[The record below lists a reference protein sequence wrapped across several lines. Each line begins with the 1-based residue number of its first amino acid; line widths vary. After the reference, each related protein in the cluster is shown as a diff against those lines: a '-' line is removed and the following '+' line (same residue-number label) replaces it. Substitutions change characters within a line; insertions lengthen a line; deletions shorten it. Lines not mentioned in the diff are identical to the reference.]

1 MNGARA
7 MSMLRA
13 SVVAKRFQ
21 EKVAKY
27 WTPERI
33 KHLTGG
39 KDMPLALDKPGV
51 PTLLRVLGVLDGEG
65 KLTNINKYK
74 QVNSM
79 VAAAEAARLRGA
91 TEARRRR
98 APGAATQLGCE
109 AQERPR
115 QA

>member
-1 MNGARA
+1 MLSKFWSLSSRSAERRESVSAGLQEIAA
-7 MSMLRA
+7 AIGTMSMLRA

-33 KHLTGG
+33 KHATGG
-39 KDMPLALDKPGV
+39 RDMPLALDQPGV

-74 QVNSM
+74 YTNH
-79 VAAAEAARLRGA
+79 LRYN
-91 TEARRRR
+91 
-98 APGAATQLGCE
+98 LG
-109 AQERPR
+109 
-115 QA
+115 